1 MPNPWIEVVSLY
13 AGSDFLA
20 AADMLADI
28 GAKPEEAEAR
38 VHAAQQLAAAGRDDD
53 AAEQLQQAVAFY
65 RSVGARRYL
74 EQCESLPIAATQ

>member
-1 MPNPWIEVVSLY
+1 VQGIRLTFASIALP
-13 AGSDFLA
+13 GLA
-20 AADMLADI
+20 S
-28 GAKPEEAEAR
+28 AR

-74 EQCESLPIAATQ
+74 EQCESLPIAANQ